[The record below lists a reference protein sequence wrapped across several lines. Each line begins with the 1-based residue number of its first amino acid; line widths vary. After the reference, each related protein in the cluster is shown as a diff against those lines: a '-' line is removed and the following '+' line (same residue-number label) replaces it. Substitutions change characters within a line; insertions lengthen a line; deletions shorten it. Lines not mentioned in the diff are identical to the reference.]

1 MSKPPCTAG
10 LALVCMMPRYR
21 YSETADTLAL
31 KVHSGSP
38 AAVTDWAP
46 ATEVRARQDMATAM
60 PISFMMRRTVVV
72 TTSTGLVIAEA
83 VAMFTLVKKPLHAT
97 HAPRSGEM

>member
-21 YSETADTLAL
+21 YSETADKLAL

-38 AAVTDWAP
+38 AAVTDCAP
-46 ATEVRARQDMATAM
+46 ATEVKARQDMATAM
-60 PISFMMRRTVVV
+60 LICFMMRRSLVVM
-72 TTSTGLVIAEA
+72 TSTVLVIAKG
-83 VAMFTLVKKPLHAT
+83 VPIFTIVKKRLHGS
-97 HAPRSGEM
+97 HAPCWGEM